1 MSWKIHI
8 DPDVN
13 CVFVKLY
20 GNFELDQFTGIATD
34 ISNHPDYRVGMNSLR
49 DLRDQSVMTDL
60 SFKSL
65 ADQAKRAMDQYG
77 DKLGKCRM
85 AIVAGDVQ
93 SYAKVH
99 QYIVAGKLGDYPIER
114 KAFRDIEKAM
124 AWLGVPRDYE
134 IKYPAPDET

>member
-1 MSWKIHI
+1 MAWTIHI

-13 CVFVKLY
+13 CVFIKHY
-20 GNFELDQFTGIATD
+20 GDFELDQIMRATEE
-34 ISNHPDYRVGMNSLR
+34 IINHPDHRVGMNSLR
-49 DLRDQSVMTDL
+49 DFREQQFPADL

-65 ADQAKRAMDQYG
+65 ADQAKRAMDQYR

-85 AIVAGDVQ
+85 AIIAGDVQ

-114 KAFRDIEKAM
+114 KPFRDIEKAL
-124 AWLGVPRDYE
+124 ACLGLPEDYE
-134 IKYPAPDET
+134 IKYPTP